1 MKQILT
7 FLLLLFNLHIFGQIS
22 GVVVDALTEEGIAN
36 VRGLKYLFYAMRYL
50 IDDYVTFTNNNNN
63 SYTSKIEFG
72 LVKGVVSSN
81 PIDGVR
87 FLLGGRTTAV
97 LSGYSFIQGYVAKG
111 LRNNKWYYSA
121 KYTYSFENNENVGLR
136 FVTPEGNVVDQV
148 RAPELPTSL
157 RYAIGE
163 KYLIN
168 KTVRYSINQDVTIFG
183 LSHSYA
189 IPHFCGGEYL
199 SNMSEFSV
207 LHRLWLKSFGYADIF
222 VKGSIQWNKVPFP
235 LLIMPKTNLSWIAQ
249 HNAHTFMLMDD
260 MEFLTDREFM
270 WDISW
275 SANGKIFNR
284 IPLLKKLKLREYIGF
299 KGMLGRLTD
308 KH

>member
-1 MKQILT
+1 MTVKYFYWYNRQKVDYTKEINKRLSFKIGAKFET
-7 FLLLLFNLHIFGQIS
+7 VQPALL
-22 GVVVDALTEEGIAN
+22 
-36 VRGLKYLFYAMRYL
+36 
-50 IDDYVTFTNNNNN
+50 
-63 SYTSKIEFG
+63 
-72 LVKGVVSSN
+72 
-81 PIDGVR
+81 
-87 FLLGGRTTAV
+87 
-97 LSGYSFIQGYVAKG
+97 
-111 LRNNKWYYSA
+111 
-121 KYTYSFENNENVGLR
+121 NNENDGLR
-136 FVTPEGNVVDQV
+136 FVTPEGNFVDQV
-148 RAPELPTSL
+148 RTTELATSL

-168 KTVRYSINQDVTIFG
+168 KTGRYSINQDVTIFG

-308 KH
+308 KNNPYINKEDNNLFLFPTNTSIIGMNPYMEFVFGISNIFKFLEVDYVRRLSYTKEIKSLNGIRFAVNINF